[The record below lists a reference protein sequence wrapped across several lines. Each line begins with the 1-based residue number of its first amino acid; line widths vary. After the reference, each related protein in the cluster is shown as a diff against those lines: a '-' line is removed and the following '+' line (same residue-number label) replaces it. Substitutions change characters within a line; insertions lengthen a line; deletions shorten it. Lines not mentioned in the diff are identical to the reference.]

1 MIEITGILE
10 EDPIVIKDK
19 SSGDILGWTLEI
31 ATSESWKEAL
41 KAKGKEPRDRH
52 ICGLTNGKNNSS
64 IMNNVFKGEY
74 VYILGRLTHSSPTV
88 MADTIQLP
96 KLRGEKVTTQEIYI
110 DEGKEKVTIENCR
123 LAMECHKKWEELIV
137 EDNVK
142 FRYCLTCEKGV
153 HWCDTDE
160 DIQEAVLQGQCV
172 AFKQKK
178 LILLGLPASTSYDD
192 YEHKHKHKHE
202 IKLKHEHEDLDGLEY
217 LDCPDFIKR
226 AKK

>member
-10 EDPIVIKDK
+10 EDPIVINSK

-41 KAKGKEPRDRH
+41 KAKGKEPRERH
-52 ICGLTNGKNNSS
+52 ICFLANGENKNDSS
-64 IMNNVFKGEY
+64 IINNIFKGEY
-74 VYILGRLTHSSPTV
+74 VYISGRLSRSEPTV
-88 MADTIQLP
+88 WASTIQLP
-96 KLRGEKVTTQEIYI
+96 RLKAKKATTQEIFI

-123 LAMECHKKWEELIV
+123 LAMECHKKWEELII

-178 LILLGLPASTSYDD
+178 DGPILLGRPASTSYDD
-192 YEHKHKHKHE
+192 YEHEREREREHKH
-202 IKLKHEHEDLDGLEY
+202 DLDALEH
-217 LDCPDFIKR
+217 LDCPDFLKR